1 MNAKKKMLSFFVT
14 VMVLS
19 LATISAFATV
29 IDGDYSTTVPSD
41 AVSYD
46 AGTCHSG
53 FTTSRYLSKG
63 SGWNDTIHVSN
74 TYVLWDDW
82 WELHNCELVQVK
94 NGNVSVSAQVE
105 ARTGLYKADQYGIV
119 ENPGT
124 NRSSYT
130 PFVGEI
136 VLYANAADYSQL
148 NLRITK
154 PNYQNYPAGTDS
166 IDNMKVWGYF
176 WK

>member
-1 MNAKKKMLSFFVT
+1 
-14 VMVLS
+14 MVLS
-19 LATISAFATV
+19 LATISTFAAER
-29 IDGDYSTTVPSD
+29 DYSSNVPSD
-41 AVSYD
+41 AVVYG
-46 AGTCHSG
+46 AGICRIG

-94 NGNVSVSAQVE
+94 NGNVALSAQVE
-105 ARTGLYKADQYGIV
+105 IYTGLYKADQYEIV

-124 NRSSYT
+124 NRSDYIPYVNT
-130 PFVGEI
+130 I
-136 VLYANAADYSQL
+136 TLYANAADYSKL
-148 NLRITK
+148 YLRIDK
-154 PNYQNYPAGTDS
+154 PNYQNYPADTAS